1 MREATVEELR
11 DVDGIGD
18 VIAASVVRFF
28 ADPVDADMVQRLER
42 AGLQMA
48 MKESP
53 SAGTSLQGL
62 TIVISGTFSKHSREE
77 YKRMI
82 EAHGGKNTSSI
93 SKTTSFILA
102 GDNMGP
108 SKLEKAR
115 KLHIKILDEERFLD
129 MLSPEE

>member
-1 MREATVEELR
+1 
-11 DVDGIGD
+11 
-18 VIAASVVRFF
+18 
-28 ADPVDADMVQRLER
+28 
-42 AGLQMA
+42 

-93 SKTTSFILA
+93 SKTTSFMLA
-102 GDNMGP
+102 GDNMGH